1 MLIGSRMTILIM
13 SAQRMSQ
20 FWKSRAVD
28 SRPFH
33 SRLVNAMAPFW

>member
-1 MLIGSRMTILIM
+1 MLMGSRMTIFIM

-28 SRPFH
+28 STPFH
-33 SRLVNAMAPFW
+33 SRLVKAMEPF